1 MCILHICRFGQLLRA
16 ISQRDPS
23 SPFAGFGVI
32 TRPFKFGFGSGGC
45 LIEGA
50 SADCMVGNGVDYC
63 SLCVFDIRALI
74 IRVGFGVIIL

>member
-32 TRPFKFGFGSGGC
+32 TRPFKFGFGPGGC
-45 LIEGA
+45 L
-50 SADCMVGNGVDYC
+50 NGVDYC
-63 SLCVFDIRALI
+63 SLCVLDIRALI